1 MKHIKQEKLKIRI
14 LKMKRS
20 NKTHD
25 NTNKFSVFVSIL
37 ILMMV
42 IGYMVLVVYLLD
54 ILCRFLFLTS

>member
-1 MKHIKQEKLKIRI
+1 
-14 LKMKRS
+14 MKRS

-25 NTNKFSVFVSIL
+25 NTNKFSVFVYIL